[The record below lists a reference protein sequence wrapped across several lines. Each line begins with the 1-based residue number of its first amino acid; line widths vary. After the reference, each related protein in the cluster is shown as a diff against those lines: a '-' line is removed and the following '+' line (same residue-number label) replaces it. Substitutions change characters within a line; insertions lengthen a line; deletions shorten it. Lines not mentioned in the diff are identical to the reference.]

1 MKTFWCFTCGL
12 LKLFFSQTSADL
24 RPSFSHMSV
33 RLPAG
38 SETSTLSSTSF
49 DDISSDGSKFELSNT
64 GPPSPVLDL
73 EHQGQT
79 YGQQYHS
86 TAEIQHQVLRDLPDH
101 QTHLLLESFRPIVP
115 PRRCRMNLAVVV
127 DLEALLPD
135 GILDFSTGQRVVNL
149 DSIHI
154 LTFTSYNQLQD
165 LNVDYIKW
173 AIQDL
178 SWESFGLQLRKRD
191 FKLWLQVH
199 PPSLPTLPYG
209 QFEPLDYD
217 NLWIEVLNAHQ
228 IPFGQN
234 QIYLRAHH
242 PESIFDWLL
251 WSSFYCWLY
260 LRFWPSRVYYAEKI
274 SVFHWLA
281 CIFHLCFTMSLSRV
295 SGVSC
300 PSIPPWGRDL
310 PGLMLLLWHIQI
322 LADLSFYLYT
332 FFDLV
337 SSMHLGL

>member
-1 MKTFWCFTCGL
+1 M
-12 LKLFFSQTSADL
+12 LKLFFSQTSADI
-24 RPSFSHMSV
+24 RPSFSDMSV

-38 SETSTLSSTSF
+38 SETPTLSSTSF

-64 GPPSPVLDL
+64 GPPSPALDL
-73 EHQGQT
+73 EHLGQT

-86 TAEIQHQVLRDLPDH
+86 TAEIQHQVLRDMRDH
-101 QTHLLLESFRPIVP
+101 QTHLSLESLRPIVP
-115 PRRCRMNLAVVV
+115 PRRCRMNMAVVV

-154 LTFTSYNQLQD
+154 FTFTSYNQLQD

-234 QIYLRAHH
+234 QIHIRAHH
-242 PESIFDWLL
+242 PESILID
-251 WSSFYCWLY
+251 
-260 LRFWPSRVYYAEKI
+260 
-274 SVFHWLA
+274 
-281 CIFHLCFTMSLSRV
+281 
-295 SGVSC
+295 
-300 PSIPPWGRDL
+300 
-310 PGLMLLLWHIQI
+310 
-322 LADLSFYLYT
+322 
-332 FFDLV
+332 FFDPAFIADCI
-337 SSMHLGL
+337 